1 MNLTVVAETV
11 RRHVTHPGYIVL
23 VVVLALAG
31 LFVSNFAM
39 PGSLWPSL
47 VTLLAIVT
55 GSAIVGPEFSTG
67 TLQLIVSKPVRRSV
81 YFVSRIAGVFGVV
94 VLGAAVAAI
103 VECAARLLF
112 GRAPVPW
119 QRLGEVFAGE
129 LLVGFLAI
137 ALLAFLGSVTRA
149 YFNAAIYI
157 GTQAALGI
165 AGALL
170 GIARLGGNPYVPKI
184 QLLVARVDDVLFT
197 SLPPALTIAW
207 IARTL
212 AVAAVAIVLGCAAF
226 ERREVPYGAD

>member
-1 MNLTVVAETV
+1 VSLTVVTETV
-11 RRHVTHPGYIVL
+11 RRHVTHPGYIVF
-23 VVVLALAG
+23 VIVLALAG

-81 YFVSRIAGVFGVV
+81 YFVSRIAGVFAVV
-94 VLGAAVAAI
+94 VLGAAVAVI

-129 LLVGFLAI
+129 LLVAFLAI

-165 AGALL
+165 ASALL

-197 SLPPALTIAW
+197 SLPPTLTIAW